1 MEKSYK
7 CMAMRIRVD
16 WSVELLKYW
25 EDVLQVIKD
34 QRFQIRL
41 LFSRKISTI
50 VEGEIRIFL
59 GKCRSKKFVGS
70 NPTAQRIQ
78 ERVL

>member
-1 MEKSYK
+1 
-7 CMAMRIRVD
+7 MAMRLRVD

-41 LFSRKISTI
+41 LFSWKISTI
-50 VEGEIRIFL
+50 VEREIRIFL
-59 GKCRSKKFVGS
+59 DKCRSKKIVGS